1 MLLENQSLHPDIQ
14 KSIMQAGALLEGK
27 KAYGWLEKRFQNS
40 ESEHESMNLLM
51 AIGCFKEK
59 EMVER
64 ALRFA
69 LDNVPPRNKFIPIM
83 SATGNPYAIP
93 FMWDWYLSHIE
104 ELETFHPLLYERV
117 IAAIIPICGIKDP
130 NAVTAFFTDYIKDH
144 AELKDTV
151 QMSLERLEIN
161 VRLRKHS

>member
-1 MLLENQSLHPDIQ
+1 LENQTLNPDIQ
-14 KSIMQAGALLEGK
+14 KSIMQAGALLKGK
-27 KAYGWLEKRFQNS
+27 KAYDWLEKRFQIS
-40 ESEHESMNLLM
+40 ESEHESMNVLM
-51 AIGCFKEK
+51 AIGCFVEK
-59 EMVER
+59 EMVEK
-64 ALRFA
+64 ALRFT

-161 VRLRKHS
+161 VRLRNRS